1 MGVGKA
7 RGIKAGRKLKYH
19 RRDNRQVFLCNQTD
33 GLINNITKL

>member
-19 RRDNRQVFLCNQTD
+19 RRDNRHIFKQF
-33 GLINNITKL
+33 I